1 MKSEFK
7 TTNLSRIAS
16 AFLASTLVAAC
27 AVPQAVRAPDA
38 TYDFGA
44 PPAASTARID
54 KSVMLTE
61 AAAPAWMDVPHMT
74 YRMAQSAPAQ
84 PRSYANSRWVMS
96 PAALFTQR
104 LKGRLADASKGAY
117 SPNDGVR
124 TDLTLRVELEEFAQV
139 FDSATASRGVVR
151 VRASLTG
158 GKEAPVQKAFMV
170 DRPAATADA
179 DGGAKALIAAS
190 DEAIKQIVEWTA
202 ASGKGR

>member
-1 MKSEFK
+1 MRSRLN
-7 TTNLSRIAS
+7 TTHFIPA
-16 AFLASTLVAAC
+16 LVALALLAGC
-27 AVPQAVRAPDA
+27 TVVQPVRTPDA
-38 TYDFGA
+38 TYDFG
-44 PPAASTARID
+44 PPAAAATAKFD
-54 KSVMLTE
+54 KSVMLAE
-61 AAAPAWMDVPHMT
+61 AAAPVWMDVPHMT

-151 VRASLTG
+151 VRASLSG

>member
-1 MKSEFK
+1 MKSHLK
-7 TTNLSRIAS
+7 ITTTLS
-16 AFLASTLVAAC
+16 LVALLLAGC
-27 AVPQAVRAPDA
+27 SVVQPARTPEAS
-38 TYDFGA
+38 YDFG
-44 PPAASTARID
+44 PPPSAVAGPKLD
-54 KSVMLTE
+54 KTVMLHDAT
-61 AAAPAWMDVPHMT
+61 AVLWLDLPHLH
-74 YRMAQSAPAQ
+74 YRLAQSAPAQ

-104 LKGRLADASKGAY
+104 LKGRLADAGKGAY

-124 TDLTLRVELEEFAQV
+124 TDLTLRIELEEFAQM

-202 ASGKGR
+202 AFGKGR